1 MKHIY
6 HHYLTGQHLITDVNP
21 AYNINTLSGTEN
33 ILIFAV
39 DSYLSY
45 LILNLT
51 DERIITD
58 VNPAY
63 NIHTLSGTENILIFA
78 VDGIYHI

>member
-6 HHYLTGQHLITDVNP
+6 HHYLTGQNLTTDVNP
-21 AYNINTLSGTEN
+21 AYNINTLSGTEH

-39 DSYLSY
+39 DWYLSY

-58 VNPAY
+58 GNPP
-63 NIHTLSGTENILIFA
+63 NINTVSGIWN
-78 VDGIYHI
+78 Y